1 MFTYTNTVVINS
13 DTDELSGLVKF
24 EGKNNQFRVKRV
36 GRFDKD
42 SVKYVT
48 KRAGYKGIISTATF
62 TPPTAPT
69 TAGAEDFY
77 RIELFM
83 RLSGSQASTMATAA
97 TVYKSKPIHIEFKVA
112 HGDSASTIADN
123 MVKAVRFYQ
132 QNLYPYIKASKDGSN
147 KVIISGTDE
156 YEVFNKAELQQLVS
170 ATVSV
175 YPDDQ
180 NQYKKVSEAVIA
192 NGKEGFGT
200 YTYIMKNLR
209 LPTLEALRFA
219 SPTQDEMPVMGML
232 YNQYTL
238 EYCKD
243 RGIMGSDAVGD
254 TVTSI
259 THHVFFVRQDLS
271 SAFEA
276 AITAAGLSL
285 KTITNEDD
293 PEAPKIVLTVPAG
306 QTVEQGGT
314 VALKFAVDGAEKTS
328 GGTWSIV
335 GSVTGASI
343 TGNSL
348 KTTKSTPTGNITV
361 KVAYEGEEAQGTV
374 NVTEKVQ

>member
-24 EGKNNQFRVKRV
+24 EGKDNQFRVKRV
-36 GRFDKD
+36 GRFNKD
-42 SVKYVT
+42 SVKYIS
-48 KRAGYKGIISTATF
+48 KREGYKGIISTATF
-62 TPPTAPT
+62 IPPTAPSE
-69 TAGAEDFY
+69 AGAEDFY

-112 HGDSASTIADN
+112 HGDNASTIADN
-123 MVKAVRFYQ
+123 MVKAVRFFQ
-132 QNLYPYIKASKDGSN
+132 QNLYPYIKASKDESN
-147 KVIISGTDE
+147 KVVISGTDE
-156 YEVFNKAELQQLVS
+156 YEVFNKAELQKLVS

-209 LPTLEALRFA
+209 LPTLEALRFG

-259 THHVFFVRQDLS
+259 THHVFFVRQDLA

-285 KTITNEDD
+285 ETITNDND
-293 PEAPKIVLTVPAG
+293 PVAPEIKVTIPAG
-306 QTVEQGGT
+306 QTLKQGESL
-314 VALKFAVDGAEKTS
+314 ALKFKVNDTEKLS

-343 TGNSL
+343 SGNIL
-348 KTTKSTPTGNITV
+348 KTTESTPTGDINV
-361 KVAYEGEEAQGTV
+361 KVVYQSKEAQGKV
-374 NVTEKVQ
+374 SVTAKS

>member
-24 EGKNNQFRVKRV
+24 EGKNDQFRVKRV
-36 GRFDKD
+36 GRFNKD
-42 SVKYVT
+42 SVKYIS
-48 KRAGYKGIISTATF
+48 KREGYKGIISTATF
-62 TPPTAPT
+62 TPPTAPSE
-69 TAGAEDFY
+69 AGAEDFY

-112 HGDSASTIADN
+112 HGDTASTIADN
-123 MVKAVRFYQ
+123 MVKAVRFFQ
-132 QNLYPYIKASKDGSN
+132 QNLYPYIKASKNESN
-147 KVIISGTDE
+147 KVVISGTDE
-156 YEVFNKAELQQLVS
+156 YEVFNKAELQKLVS

-209 LPTLEALRFA
+209 LPTLEALRFG
-219 SPTQDEMPVMGML
+219 SPTQDEMPVIGML

-259 THHVFFVRQDLS
+259 THHVFFVRQDLAK
-271 SAFEA
+271 AFEA
-276 AITAAGLSL
+276 AITTGLSL
-285 KTITNEDD
+285 ETITNEDD
-293 PEAPKIVLTVPAG
+293 PDVPEIVVAVPAG
-306 QTVEQGGT
+306 QTVKQGET
-314 VALKFAVDGAEKTS
+314 IALKFTVDSREKAS

-348 KTTKSTPTGNITV
+348 KTSDSTPTGDINV
-361 KVAYEGEEAQGTV
+361 KVVYQGKEAQGKVTV
-374 NVTEKVQ
+374 TAKA

>member
-13 DTDELSGLVKF
+13 NTDELSGLVKF

-36 GRFDKD
+36 GRFNKD
-42 SVKYVT
+42 SVKYIS
-48 KRAGYKGIISTATF
+48 KREGYKGIISTATF
-62 TPPTAPT
+62 TPPTAPSE
-69 TAGAEDFY
+69 AGAEDFY

-112 HGDSASTIADN
+112 HEDNASTIADN
-123 MVKAVRFYQ
+123 MVKAVRFFQ
-132 QNLYPYIKASKDGSN
+132 QNLYPYIKASKNESN
-147 KVIISGTDE
+147 KVVISGTDE
-156 YEVFNKAELQQLVS
+156 YEVFNKAELQKLVS

-209 LPTLEALRFA
+209 LPTLEALRFG
-219 SPTQDEMPVMGML
+219 SPTQDEMPVIGML

-259 THHVFFVRQDLS
+259 THHVFFVRQDLAE
-271 SAFEA
+271 AFEA
-276 AITAAGLSL
+276 AITDGLSL
-285 KTITNEDD
+285 EAITNEDD
-293 PEAPKIVLTVPAG
+293 PDVPEIVVAVPAG
-306 QTVEQGGT
+306 QTVKQGET
-314 VALKFAVDGAEKTS
+314 IALKFTVDSQEKTS

-343 TGNSL
+343 TGSSL
-348 KTTKSTPTGNITV
+348 KTSDSTPTGDINV
-361 KVAYEGEEAQGTV
+361 KVVYQGKEAQGKVTV
-374 NVTEKVQ
+374 TAKA

>member
-13 DTDELSGLVKF
+13 NTDELSGLVKF

-36 GRFDKD
+36 GRFNKD
-42 SVKYVT
+42 SVKYIS
-48 KRAGYKGIISTATF
+48 KREGYKGIISTATF
-62 TPPTAPT
+62 TPPTAPSE
-69 TAGAEDFY
+69 AGAEDFY

-112 HGDSASTIADN
+112 HGDDASTIADN
-123 MVKAVRFYQ
+123 MVKAVRFFQ
-132 QNLYPYIKASKDGSN
+132 QNLYPYIKASKNESN
-147 KVIISGTDE
+147 KVVISGTDE
-156 YEVFNKAELQQLVS
+156 YEVFNKAELQKLVS

-209 LPTLEALRFA
+209 LPTLEALRFG
-219 SPTQDEMPVMGML
+219 SPTQDEMPVIGML

-259 THHVFFVRQDLS
+259 THHVFFVRQDLAK
-271 SAFEA
+271 AFEA
-276 AITAAGLSL
+276 AITAGLSL
-285 KTITNEDD
+285 ETITNEDD
-293 PEAPKIVLTVPAG
+293 PDVPEIVVAVPAG
-306 QTVEQGGT
+306 QTVKQGEII
-314 VALKFAVDGAEKTS
+314 ALKFTVDSQEKTS

-343 TGNSL
+343 TGSSL
-348 KTTKSTPTGNITV
+348 KTSDSTPTGDINV
-361 KVAYEGEEAQGTV
+361 KVVYQGKEAQGKVTV
-374 NVTEKVQ
+374 TAKA

>member
-24 EGKNNQFRVKRV
+24 EGRNNQFRVKRV
-36 GRFDKD
+36 GRFNKD
-42 SVKYVT
+42 SVKYIS
-48 KRAGYKGIISTATF
+48 KREGYKGIISTATF
-62 TPPTAPT
+62 TPPTAPSE
-69 TAGAEDFY
+69 AGAEDFY

-112 HGDSASTIADN
+112 HGDNTSTIADN
-123 MVKAVRFYQ
+123 MVKAVRFFQ
-132 QNLYPYIKASKDGSN
+132 QNLYPYIKASKNESN
-147 KVIISGTDE
+147 KVVISGTDE
-156 YEVFNKAELQQLVS
+156 YEVFNKAELQKLVS

-209 LPTLEALRFA
+209 LPTLEALRFG
-219 SPTQDEMPVMGML
+219 SPTQDEMPVIGML

-259 THHVFFVRQDLS
+259 THHVFFVRQDLAK
-271 SAFEA
+271 AFEA
-276 AITAAGLSL
+276 AITAGLSL
-285 KTITNEDD
+285 ETITNEDD
-293 PEAPKIVLTVPAG
+293 PDVPEIVVAVPDG
-306 QTVEQGGT
+306 QTVKQGET
-314 VALKFAVDGAEKTS
+314 IALKFTVDSQEKTS

-343 TGNSL
+343 TGSSL
-348 KTTKSTPTGNITV
+348 KTSDSTPTGDINV
-361 KVAYEGEEAQGTV
+361 KVVYQGKEAQGKVTV
-374 NVTEKVQ
+374 KA

>member
-1 MFTYTNTVVINS
+1 MFTFTNTVVINS
-13 DTDELSGLVKF
+13 DVDELSGLVKF

-48 KRAGYKGIISTATF
+48 KREGYKGIISTATF
-62 TPPTAPT
+62 TPPTAPAD
-69 TAGAEDFY
+69 AGAEDFY

-112 HGDSASTIADN
+112 HGDSAATIADN
-123 MVKAVRFYQ
+123 MIKAVRFFQ
-132 QNLYPYIKASKDGSN
+132 QNLYPYIKASKNSSN

-156 YEVFNKAELQQLVS
+156 YEVFNKAELQKLTS

-180 NQYKKVSEAVIA
+180 NQYKKVSEATIA

-219 SPTQDEMPVMGML
+219 SPTQDEMPVMGSL

-238 EYCKD
+238 EYCKE
-243 RGIMGSDAVGD
+243 RGILGSDAVGD
-254 TVTSI
+254 TVTSVTDHI
-259 THHVFFVRQDLS
+259 FFVRQDLAP
-271 SAFEA
+271 AFEA
-276 AITAAGLSL
+276 AMTAAGLSVE
-285 KTITNEDD
+285 TITNNTVT
-293 PEAPKIVLTVPAG
+293 PEITVTVPEG
-306 QTVEQGGT
+306 QSVKKGNT
-314 VALKFAVDGAEKTS
+314 VALKFAVNGTEKLV

-335 GSVTGASI
+335 GSVTGATI

-348 KTTKSTPTGNITV
+348 KTTSETPTGQITV
-361 KVAYEGEEAQGTV
+361 KVSYKSKEAQGKV
-374 NVTEKVQ
+374 NVTA

>member
-24 EGKNNQFRVKRV
+24 EGRNNQFRVKRV
-36 GRFDKD
+36 GRFNKD
-42 SVKYVT
+42 SVKYIS
-48 KRAGYKGIISTATF
+48 KREGYKGIISTATF
-62 TPPTAPT
+62 TPPTAPSE
-69 TAGAEDFY
+69 AGAEDFY

-112 HGDSASTIADN
+112 HEDKASTIADN
-123 MVKAVRFYQ
+123 MVKAVRFFQ
-132 QNLYPYIKASKDGSN
+132 QNLYPYIKASKNESD
-147 KVIISGTDE
+147 KVVISGTDE
-156 YEVFNKAELQQLVS
+156 YEVFNKAELQKLVS

-209 LPTLEALRFA
+209 LPTLEALRFG
-219 SPTQDEMPVMGML
+219 SPTQDEMPVIGML

-259 THHVFFVRQDLS
+259 THHVFFVRQDLAK
-271 SAFEA
+271 AFEA
-276 AITAAGLSL
+276 AITTAGLSL
-285 KTITNEDD
+285 ETITNEDD
-293 PEAPKIVLTVPAG
+293 PDVPEIVVAVPAG
-306 QTVEQGGT
+306 QTVKQ
-314 VALKFAVDGAEKTS
+314 EK
-328 GGTWSIV
+328 
-335 GSVTGASI
+335 
-343 TGNSL
+343 L
-348 KTTKSTPTGNITV
+348 
-361 KVAYEGEEAQGTV
+361 
-374 NVTEKVQ
+374 

>member
-24 EGKNNQFRVKRV
+24 EGKNKQFRVKRV

-48 KRAGYKGIISTATF
+48 KRVGYKGIISTATF

-112 HGDSASTIADN
+112 HGDTVSAIADN

-132 QNLYPYIKASKDGSN
+132 QNLYPYIKASKDKSN

-156 YEVFNKAELQQLVS
+156 YEVFNKAELQKLVS

-271 SAFEA
+271 LAFEE
-276 AITAAGLSL
+276 AITAADLSL
-285 KTITNEDD
+285 EIITNEDD
-293 PEAPKIVLTVPAG
+293 PEAPEIVLTVPAG

-335 GSVTGASI
+335 SPVTGASI
-343 TGNSL
+343 TGNNL
-348 KTTKSTPTGNITV
+348 KTAESTPEGDITV
-361 KVAYEGEEAQGTV
+361 KVAYERKEAQGTV
-374 NVTEKVQ
+374 NVTAKA

>member
-1 MFTYTNTVVINS
+1 
-13 DTDELSGLVKF
+13 
-24 EGKNNQFRVKRV
+24 
-36 GRFDKD
+36 
-42 SVKYVT
+42 
-48 KRAGYKGIISTATF
+48 
-62 TPPTAPT
+62 
-69 TAGAEDFY
+69 
-77 RIELFM
+77 M

-112 HGDSASTIADN
+112 HGDNASTIADN
-123 MVKAVRFYQ
+123 MVKAVRFFQ
-132 QNLYPYIKASKDGSN
+132 QNLYPYIKASKNESN
-147 KVIISGTDE
+147 KVVISGTDE
-156 YEVFNKAELQQLVS
+156 YEVFNKAELQKLVS

-209 LPTLEALRFA
+209 LPTLEALRFG
-219 SPTQDEMPVMGML
+219 SPTQDEMPVIGML

-259 THHVFFVRQDLS
+259 THHVFFVRQDLAE
-271 SAFEA
+271 AFEA

-285 KTITNEDD
+285 ETITNEDD
-293 PEAPKIVLTVPAG
+293 PDVPKIVVAVPAG
-306 QTVEQGGT
+306 QTVKQGET
-314 VALKFAVDGAEKTS
+314 IALKFTVDSQEKTS

-343 TGNSL
+343 TGSSL
-348 KTTKSTPTGNITV
+348 KTSDSTPTGDINV
-361 KVAYEGEEAQGTV
+361 KVVYQGKEAQGKVTV
-374 NVTEKVQ
+374 TAKA

>member
-36 GRFDKD
+36 GRFNKD
-42 SVKYVT
+42 SVKYIS
-48 KRAGYKGIISTATF
+48 KREGYKGIISTATF
-62 TPPTAPT
+62 TPPTAPSE
-69 TAGAEDFY
+69 AGAEDFY

-112 HGDSASTIADN
+112 HGDNASTIADN
-123 MVKAVRFYQ
+123 MVKAVRFFQ
-132 QNLYPYIKASKDGSN
+132 QNLYPYIKASKNES
-147 KVIISGTDE
+147 KVVISGTDE
-156 YEVFNKAELQQLVS
+156 YEVFNKAELQKLVS

-209 LPTLEALRFA
+209 LPTLEALRFG
-219 SPTQDEMPVMGML
+219 SPTQDEMPVIGML

-259 THHVFFVRQDLS
+259 THHVFFVRQDLAK
-271 SAFEA
+271 AFEA
-276 AITAAGLSL
+276 AITAVGLSL
-285 KTITNEDD
+285 ETITNEDD
-293 PEAPKIVLTVPAG
+293 PDVPEIVVAVPAG
-306 QTVEQGGT
+306 QTVKQGET
-314 VALKFAVDGAEKTS
+314 IALKFTVDSQEKTS

-343 TGNSL
+343 TESSL
-348 KTTKSTPTGNITV
+348 KTSDSTPTGDINV
-361 KVAYEGEEAQGTV
+361 KVVYQGKEAQGKVTV
-374 NVTEKVQ
+374 TAKA

>member
-13 DTDELSGLVKF
+13 NTDELSGLVKF

-271 SAFEA
+271 SVFEA

-285 KTITNEDD
+285 ETITNEDD
-293 PEAPKIVLTVPAG
+293 PEAPDVPAG

-343 TGNSL
+343 TENNL
-348 KTTKSTPTGNITV
+348 KTTESTPAGNITV
-361 KVAYEGEEAQGTV
+361 KVAYEGKEAQGTV
-374 NVTEKVQ
+374 NVTAKA

>member
-24 EGKNNQFRVKRV
+24 EGKNFRVKRV
-36 GRFDKD
+36 GRFNKD
-42 SVKYVT
+42 SVKYIS
-48 KRAGYKGIISTATF
+48 KREGYKGIISTATF
-62 TPPTAPT
+62 TPPTAPSE
-69 TAGAEDFY
+69 AGAEDFY

-112 HGDSASTIADN
+112 HGDNASTIADN
-123 MVKAVRFYQ
+123 MVKAVRFFQ
-132 QNLYPYIKASKDGSN
+132 QNLYPYIKASKNESN
-147 KVIISGTDE
+147 KVVISGTDE
-156 YEVFNKAELQQLVS
+156 YEVFNKAELQKLVS

-209 LPTLEALRFA
+209 LPTLEALRFG
-219 SPTQDEMPVMGML
+219 SPTQDEMPVIGML

-259 THHVFFVRQDLS
+259 THHVFFVRQDLAE
-271 SAFEA
+271 AFEA

-285 KTITNEDD
+285 ETITNEDD
-293 PEAPKIVLTVPAG
+293 PDVPEIVVAVPAG
-306 QTVEQGGT
+306 QTVKQGET
-314 VALKFAVDGAEKTS
+314 IALKFTVDSQEKTS
-328 GGTWSIV
+328 GGTWFIV

-343 TGNSL
+343 TGSSL
-348 KTTKSTPTGNITV
+348 QTSDSTPTGDINV
-361 KVAYEGEEAQGTV
+361 KVVYQGKEAQGKVTV
-374 NVTEKVQ
+374 TAKA

>member
-13 DTDELSGLVKF
+13 NIDELSGLVKF

-36 GRFDKD
+36 GRFNKD
-42 SVKYVT
+42 SVKYIS
-48 KRAGYKGIISTATF
+48 KRKGYKGIISTATF
-62 TPPTAPT
+62 TPPTAPSE
-69 TAGAEDFY
+69 AGAEDFY

-112 HGDSASTIADN
+112 YGDNASTIADN
-123 MVKAVRFYQ
+123 MVKAVRFFQ
-132 QNLYPYIKASKDGSN
+132 QNLYPYIKASKNESN
-147 KVIISGTDE
+147 KVVISGTDE
-156 YEVFNKAELQQLVS
+156 YEVFNKAELQKLVS

-209 LPTLEALRFA
+209 LPTLEALRFG
-219 SPTQDEMPVMGML
+219 SPTQDEMPVIGML

-259 THHVFFVRQDLS
+259 THHVFFVRQDLAK
-271 SAFEA
+271 AFEA
-276 AITAAGLSL
+276 AITTANLL
-285 KTITNEDD
+285 LETII
-293 PEAPKIVLTVPAG
+293 AVAVPAG
-306 QTVEQGGT
+306 QTVKQGET
-314 VALKFAVDGAEKTS
+314 IALKFTVDGQEKTS
-328 GGTWSIV
+328 EGTWSIV

-343 TGNSL
+343 TGSSL
-348 KTTKSTPTGNITV
+348 ETSDSTPTGDINV
-361 KVAYEGEEAQGTV
+361 KVVYQGKEAQGKVTV
-374 NVTEKVQ
+374 TAKA

>member
-36 GRFDKD
+36 GRFNKD
-42 SVKYVT
+42 SVKYIS
-48 KRAGYKGIISTATF
+48 KREGYKGIISTATF
-62 TPPTAPT
+62 TPPTAPSE
-69 TAGAEDFY
+69 AGAEDFY

-112 HGDSASTIADN
+112 HGDNASTIADN
-123 MVKAVRFYQ
+123 MVKAVRFFQ
-132 QNLYPYIKASKDGSN
+132 QNLYPYIKASKNESN
-147 KVIISGTDE
+147 KVVISGTDE
-156 YEVFNKAELQQLVS
+156 YEVFNKAELQKLVS

-209 LPTLEALRFA
+209 LPTLEALRFG
-219 SPTQDEMPVMGML
+219 SPTQDEMPVIGML

-259 THHVFFVRQDLS
+259 THHVFFVRQDLAE
-271 SAFEA
+271 AFEA
-276 AITAAGLSL
+276 AITAGLSL
-285 KTITNEDD
+285 ETITNEDD
-293 PEAPKIVLTVPAG
+293 PDVPEIVVAVPAG
-306 QTVEQGGT
+306 QTVKQGET
-314 VALKFAVDGAEKTS
+314 IALKFTVDSQEKTS

-343 TGNSL
+343 TGSSL
-348 KTTKSTPTGNITV
+348 KTSDSTPTGDINV
-361 KVAYEGEEAQGTV
+361 KVVYQGKEAQGKVTV
-374 NVTEKVQ
+374 TAKA